1 MIGDNRRSSPKSRQR
16 ERDACLPVTAQARDA
31 VVSARCSGTVDDW
44 REAAHLLRRA
54 HDQAIAAVREA
65 LKERDA

>member
-1 MIGDNRRSSPKSRQR
+1 MKPRQR
-16 ERDACLPVTAQARDA
+16 ERDHCVQVTAQAREA
-31 VVSARCSGTVDDW
+31 VVRARCSGTVDDW

-65 LKERDA
+65 LKERGG